1 MSTAKFSETIFGDK
15 LYQIRA
21 RQALPILVRQALLK
35 KTIFY
40 EDLAKE
46 LGMPNPRNL
55 NYVLGSIGVTLN
67 ELSVKWHEK
76 VPLLNTLVI
85 NKTTGIPGEGF
96 DEFLPR
102 GVDVRN
108 MSRKQKDAAF
118 KAFYKEIYSYP
129 KWNEVLRALGL
140 RPLAK

>member
-1 MSTAKFSETIFGDK
+1 MGTAKFSETIFGEK

-21 RQALPILVRQALLK
+21 RQALPLLVRQARAK
-35 KTIFY
+35 KTIYY

-46 LGMPNPRNL
+46 IGMPNPRNL

-67 ELSVKWHEK
+67 ELSIKWNEK

-102 GVDVRN
+102 GVNVRN

-129 KWNEVLRALGL
+129 KWNEVLKALDL
-140 RPLAK
+140 QAEAR